1 MSIVRKLSLMPLIL
15 LLLTLGCSEESA
27 EKEEGKA
34 SVSGVITDFYEEKGQ
49 VLIDNEKDSGVG
61 SGPILISL
69 HTNAELIINGKTAAA
84 RLDGTLVGRRAEVW
98 TGPSIAQFFP
108 PQTTALKMV
117 IYE

>member
-34 SVSGVITDFYEEKGQ
+34 PVSGVITDFYEEKGQ
-49 VLIDNEKDSGVG
+49 VLIDNEEDNGNK

-69 HTNAELIINGKTAAA
+69 HTNAELIIEGEIVAAP
-84 RLDGTLVGRRAEVW
+84 LDDTLVGRSADVW
-98 TGPSIAQFFP
+98 TGGVIAKSYP
-108 PQTTALKMV
+108 PQTKALKMV
-117 IYE
+117 IH

>member
-34 SVSGVITDFYEEKGQ
+34 PVSGVITDFVEEKGQ

-98 TGPSIAQFFP
+98 TGPSIAQSFP